1 MPYTLNPEPFQIAVK
16 LLDLGAETK
25 PKDFDGRQAMH
36 MAAMH
41 GEDFIIKALCE
52 KQATVNTK

>member
-1 MPYTLNPEPFQIAVK
+1 
-16 LLDLGAETK
+16 LLELGAETK